1 MYTLKPPLKV
11 NCSQC
16 QKKLVI
22 NFCPPSQKY
31 SNKNNWG
38 YWTDQKE
45 NQGQY
50 SCDTCLI
57 DLYRHHKLVYL
68 DSITDSKKRRTF
80 RTYFGG
86 KVSSPLTKNQQKQLA
101 QDEFRTIL
109 EKKGIDLNEDG
120 LGDYLESWRQTMLK
134 LIEENSRQEKRIKEL
149 EKQLVKKQK
158 KSSGKSKGKSKN

>member
-16 QKKLVI
+16 HKKLTI

-38 YWTDQKE
+38 YWTDQKK

-50 SCDTCLI
+50 RCDACLI

-80 RTYFGG
+80 RAYFGG
-86 KVSSPLTKNQQKQLA
+86 KVSLPLTKIQQRQLEK
-101 QDEFRTIL
+101 DEFRTRL
-109 EKKGIDLNEDG
+109 EKKGINLDEDG
-120 LGDYLESWRQTMLK
+120 LGDYLENWRQTMLK
-134 LIEENSRQEKRIKEL
+134 LIEENSRQAKKIREL
-149 EKQLVKKQK
+149 EK
-158 KSSGKSKGKSKN
+158 S

>member
-16 QKKLVI
+16 KKKLVV

-38 YWTDQKE
+38 YWTDQKK

-50 SCDTCLI
+50 KCDTCLI

-80 RTYFGG
+80 RAYFGG
-86 KVSSPLTKNQQKQLA
+86 KVSSPLTKTQQNQLKKVN
-101 QDEFRTIL
+101 DELRDSL
-109 EKKGIDLNEDG
+109 KKKGINLVKGQAIN
-120 LGDYLESWRQTMLK
+120 YLEDWRQTILK
-134 LIEENSRQEKRIKEL
+134 LIAENTHQAKRIKEL
-149 EKQLVKKQK
+149 EKKLAKKPST
-158 KSSGKSKGKSKN
+158 KSSN

>member
-16 QKKLVI
+16 HKKLIV

-38 YWTDQKE
+38 YWTGKKQ

-50 SCDTCLI
+50 RCDTCLI

-80 RTYFGG
+80 RAYFGG
-86 KVSSPLTKNQQKQLA
+86 KVSSSLLTKDQHQQLA
-101 QDEFRTIL
+101 KVNDELRDSLKKKGINLVKGEAVNYLENWRQTILKLVAENALKDKKIQEL
-109 EKKGIDLNEDG
+109 EKKLA
-120 LGDYLESWRQTMLK
+120 
-134 LIEENSRQEKRIKEL
+134 
-149 EKQLVKKQK
+149 KKP
-158 KSSGKSKGKSKN
+158 STKSKN

>member
-16 QKKLVI
+16 QKKLIV

-38 YWTDQKE
+38 YWTGKKQ

-50 SCDTCLI
+50 RCDTCLI

-80 RTYFGG
+80 RAYFGG
-86 KVSSPLTKNQQKQLA
+86 KVSSLLTKTQQKSLKSG
-101 QDEFRTIL
+101 EGKLYYIL
-109 EKKGIDLNEDG
+109 KREGIDLDKEG
-120 LGDYLESWRQTMLK
+120 LSDYIKNWQQIIAKLVQENALK
-134 LIEENSRQEKRIKEL
+134 DKKIKEL
-149 EKQLVKKQK
+149 EKQLSQKTK
-158 KSSGKSKGKSKN
+158 KSK

>member
-1 MYTLKPPLKV
+1 MYTLKPPLQT

-16 QKKLVI
+16 QQKLIV
-22 NFCPPSQKY
+22 NFCPPLQKY

-38 YWTDQKE
+38 YWTDQKK

-50 SCDTCLI
+50 RCDTCLI

-86 KVSSPLTKNQQKQLA
+86 KVSSPLTKTQQKQL
-101 QDEFRTIL
+101 EKNELHNML
-109 EKKGIDLNEDG
+109 EQKGINLQEDG
-120 LGDYLESWRQTMLK
+120 LGDYLENWRQTMLK
-134 LIEENSRQEKRIKEL
+134 LVEENSLLTKKVKNLEQEL
-149 EKQLVKKQK
+149 NKKQK
-158 KSSGKSKGKSKN
+158 KSSAKSSN